1 MKSLLVKAI
10 VIIIIILFILSQFS
24 AKTFGQTNRNS
35 SEKIRAQLMEI
46 LRYAD
51 ADKNAAQADVDKLVE
66 LVTKSSQD
74 GLKFEE
80 RRSVFRDL
88 FVQYVKIKGVDLSNN
103 PQAFSG
109 FANFAATNFQN
120 GARTDLSLPEPRG
133 AITDDYI
140 HVETRGNGKIQMLLI
155 SDGGIDGRELY
166 KTFVERNSKLYT
178 MHIVTL
184 PGAGLAKPQPYPEK
198 MDFISRPWVRNME
211 QSMEKLVDSKFAAK
225 KEKLV
230 IIGTASGGYF
240 AARLALT
247 KPEKIR
253 AVVLVD
259 ALVNVPT
266 RSTSSPDMPATLE
279 ERLALLRRFV
289 PIQLFPQSTVPNREE
304 IMQILNDPKI
314 THPIVANYMAFATK
328 NEKLSKPWTT
338 EALANDYYYRG
349 LRYGFELRAT
359 DLTDDLKKLSVP
371 MLAMCALHDDKSP
384 GVTNYGITQWEE
396 IKLLYPSIPLTV
408 ATFADTR
415 AYISVERPKEFD
427 RALNDFLTGK
437 AVEGIEIGDLPLRPN
452 PRAFVKQ
459 TVGKAEVSI
468 NYGRTALKGQSVQQ
482 LAPNNRVWRTGAD
495 EATTITFNKDVLIEG
510 QKLPAGTYTLFT
522 IPNEKEWTVIFNKI
536 TRQWGAFNY
545 NPAFDALRVKVQLQQ
560 AENQEW
566 LTFGF
571 DMMDTNSSKV
581 TLRWEK
587 VSISFNV
594 ESIMN

>member
-10 VIIIIILFILSQFS
+10 VIIIVILFLLSQLS
-24 AKTFGQTNRNS
+24 ENTFGQTNGNS
-35 SEKIRAQLMEI
+35 SEKIRTQLMEI
-46 LRYAD
+46 LRYSD
-51 ADKNAAQADVDKLVE
+51 ADKNATQADIDKMVE

-88 FVQYVKIKGVDLSNN
+88 FVHYVKLKGVDLSNN
-103 PQAFSG
+103 PQAFTG

-120 GARTDLSLPEPRG
+120 GARTDLRLPEPRG
-133 AITDDYI
+133 AITGDYI
-140 HVETRGNGKIQMLLI
+140 HVETRGNGAIQMLLI

-178 MHIVTL
+178 MHIISL
-184 PGAGLAKPQPYPEK
+184 PGAGLAKQQPYPEK
-198 MDFISRPWVRNME
+198 MDLISRPWVSNME
-211 QSMEKLVDSKFAAK
+211 QSIEKLVDSKFAAK

-230 IIGTASGGYF
+230 VIGTASGGYF

-266 RSTSSPDMPATLE
+266 RSTSSPDAPATLE
-279 ERLALLRRFV
+279 ERLALLKRFV
-289 PIQLFPQSTVPNREE
+289 PVQLFPQGTIPSREE
-304 IMQILNDPKI
+304 IMRILNDPNI
-314 THPIVANYMAFATK
+314 RHPVVANYMAFATK
-328 NEKLSKPWTT
+328 NEALSKPWTV
-338 EALANDYYYRG
+338 EALTNDYYNRG
-349 LRYGFELRAT
+349 LRYGFELRST

-371 MLAMCALHDDKSP
+371 VLAMCALHDDKSP

-396 IKLLYPSIPLTV
+396 MKLLYPSIPLTV

-427 RALNDFLTGK
+427 SALNDFLTGK
-437 AVEGIEIGDLPLRPN
+437 TVKGIEASDLPLRPN
-452 PRAFVKQ
+452 PRAVVTQ
-459 TVGKAEVSI
+459 MVGKTEVSI
-468 NYGRTALKGQSVQQ
+468 NYGRTPLKGQSMQQ
-482 LAPNNRVWRTGAD
+482 LVPNNRVWRTGAD
-495 EATTITFNKDVLIEG
+495 EATTITFNTDVLIED
-510 QKLPAGTYTLFT
+510 QKLSAGTYTLFT

-545 NPAFDALRVKVQLQQ
+545 NPAFDALRVKVQPQQ

-566 LTFGF
+566 LTFDF
-571 DMMDTNSSKV
+571 DLIDTKSSKV
-581 TLRWEK
+581 ALRWEK